1 MNETAAALL
10 LLLIVL
16 VIATLSSRRVAI
28 AASIVAFVC
37 FNFFFLQPI
46 GTFAI
51 ARTQDFVTLLVLLA
65 VSLIGSHLSYE
76 ARRRADEALVL
87 GRQKNDAE
95 MAQRS
100 AETKSALVASLSHDV
115 KTPLTALTIAAGNLA
130 SGELSD
136 ELKREQLQIIEAEL
150 GRLKR
155 LFDNMIDLASVEAR
169 ATTPELEWVSPSD
182 IVEAARH
189 QAESA
194 TRGHRLHVAGE
205 TEPPLV
211 FLDPRLTTSALAH
224 VLENAAR
231 YSPADAPIELGVKV
245 EPTRLSITV
254 RDHGPGIPAEDLGR
268 IFDRFYRGRN
278 AAHDAFGSGMGLAIS
293 RGLLEQQGGRISAT
307 NHRDGGATF
316 LLEVP
321 TTLRPVDELST
332 DVA

>member
-100 AETKSALVASLSHDV
+100 AE
-115 KTPLTALTIAAGNLA
+115 
-130 SGELSD
+130 SGA
-136 ELKREQLQIIEAEL
+136 K
-150 GRLKR
+150 
-155 LFDNMIDLASVEAR
+155 
-169 ATTPELEWVSPSD
+169 
-182 IVEAARH
+182 
-189 QAESA
+189 
-194 TRGHRLHVAGE
+194 
-205 TEPPLV
+205 
-211 FLDPRLTTSALAH
+211 PR
-224 VLENAAR
+224 
-231 YSPADAPIELGVKV
+231 
-245 EPTRLSITV
+245 
-254 RDHGPGIPAEDLGR
+254 
-268 IFDRFYRGRN
+268 
-278 AAHDAFGSGMGLAIS
+278 
-293 RGLLEQQGGRISAT
+293 
-307 NHRDGGATF
+307 
-316 LLEVP
+316 
-321 TTLRPVDELST
+321 
-332 DVA
+332 